1 MTPEA
6 MGHGG
11 KGRGRY
17 MRAKAAWRSSVM
29 GMARLLPGAM
39 AIGPPSACGD
49 GRVQVVCVRRPP
61 PHPAANL
68 CRKGCY
74 YQLTSLPAYQ
84 CARSCAA

>member
-29 GMARLLPGAM
+29 GMTRLLPGAIV
-39 AIGPPSACGD
+39 AVALRPSVA
-49 GRVQVVCVRRPP
+49 
-61 PHPAANL
+61 
-68 CRKGCY
+68 
-74 YQLTSLPAYQ
+74 S
-84 CARSCAA
+84 